1 LNKLQKWREHEG
13 LTQAQAAE
21 RIGITQQSWSRYE
34 SGRVPEPDII
44 RQIVER
50 TKSDT
55 VPILHADF
63 FDAVSED
70 RSGAAV

>member
-1 LNKLQKWREHEG
+1 MNKLQKWREQEG

-44 RQIVER
+44 RQIVDR
-50 TKSDT
+50 TKGDA
-55 VPILHADF
+55 VPIEYADF
-63 FDAVSED
+63 FAPPAQPAD
-70 RSGAAV
+70 GAAA